1 MPPDPRIKDERTVS
15 AAMHGNASG
24 SDKSL
29 IDRVRA
35 REQQAMTEIFGRYAR
50 LVYSVAVRVLND
62 NGQAE
67 DVTQEIFF
75 QLWQNPES
83 FLASR
88 GSLAS
93 WLLVVA
99 RNRAIDRLRQRRYAE
114 PADEMIVASATNLE
128 NEVECSIMMQR
139 VQRFMGDLPTDQQ
152 QTLQL
157 AFWEGLSHS
166 KIAERTGQPLG
177 TVKTRIRSA
186 LTNLRKRLEA

>member
-1 MPPDPRIKDERTVS
+1 MPPDPRIQDERTVS
-15 AAMHGNASG
+15 AAMHGNEAG

-29 IDRVRA
+29 VDRVRA
-35 REQQAMTEIFGRYAR
+35 REQQAMTEIFDRYAR
-50 LVYSVAVRVLND
+50 LVYSVAVRVLRD

-99 RNRAIDRLRQRRYAE
+99 RNRAIDRLRQRRYTE
-114 PADEMIVASATNLE
+114 PADEMVVASATNLE

-139 VQRFMGDLPTDQQ
+139 VQRFIGDLPTDQQ
-152 QTLQL
+152 QSLQL

-166 KIAERTGQPLG
+166 KIAERTGLPLG

>member
-1 MPPDPRIKDERTVS
+1 MPPDPRTQDERTIS
-15 AAMHGNASG
+15 AAMHGNAAG

-35 REQQAMTEIFGRYAR
+35 SEQQAMTEIFDRYAR
-50 LVYSVAVRVLND
+50 LVYSVAVRVLKD

-75 QLWQNPES
+75 QLWQSPES

-93 WLLVVA
+93 WLLVIA

-114 PADEMIVASATNLE
+114 PADEMIIASATNLE

-139 VQRFMGDLPTDQQ
+139 VQRFMGDLPADQQ
-152 QTLQL
+152 QSLQL